1 MIEILIGVA
10 GTVFGFLVALILG
23 QKLKKRDDDDNLK
36 ASYKNEDF
44 EALQG
49 AIDDLRGNPVAV
61 DNKIREWLRK

>member
-1 MIEILIGVA
+1 MIEILIGVT

-23 QKLKKRDDDDNLK
+23 QKLKKRENDETPK
-36 ASYKNEDF
+36 ASYKNAEF

-61 DNKIREWLRK
+61 DDKIRDWLRK